1 MRKTSFALLRTL
13 VLAAFVPVLS
23 LSLVSCDPENAGGGG
38 TVAPEVSVPEGYVNY
53 FIEDLSFGR
62 SAGEANVAFQINVD
76 WTFEVVGASSWC
88 CVEPASGG
96 AGLHRVTVSV
106 TDNDTYEPRS
116 SRIHL
121 MCGGSKVAE
130 IRVSQDCENA
140 VLLGRRDY
148 SVPCTASSIEV
159 EVRANVDFDYEVP
172 DAGWVR
178 EQTAS
183 RALTSHTLVFE
194 VDENTSRKSREAH
207 ILFYNSEYAVADTLT
222 LVQEGNPEAS
232 SADAVDLGLSVKWAS
247 CNVGAESPEEYGGY
261 YAWGETEEKS
271 NYSWET
277 YKWCNGS
284 YDTMTKYCTN
294 SSYGTVDNKTIL
306 DPEDDVARV
315 KWGDGWR
322 MPTKDEIKELVNK
335 CSWEWT
341 TVNGVNGQKVTGPN
355 GNSIFLPAA
364 GRRDGTGLYYRGSV
378 GYYWSGTLY
387 EYDSYYAYYL
397 CFYVWNYN
405 WNDCHYRY
413 YGFSVRPVTD

>member
-1 MRKTSFALLRTL
+1 MRKTSFALLRTF
-13 VLAAFVPVLS
+13 VLAALVPALS
-23 LSLVSCDPENAGGGG
+23 LSLVSCDPENTAGGG
-38 TVAPEVSVPEGYVNY
+38 TVAPEVSVPNGYVNY

-76 WTFEVVGASSWC
+76 WTLESLGGDGWC
-88 CVEPASGG
+88 SVTPASGG

-116 SRIHL
+116 ARIHL

-140 VLLGRRDY
+140 VLLGRKDY

-178 EQTAS
+178 ERTAS
-183 RALTSHTLVFE
+183 RALTSHTLVFD
-194 VDENTSRKSREAH
+194 VDENLSRNSREAH

-232 SADAVDLGLSVKWAS
+232 FVDAVDLGLSVKWAS
-247 CNVGAESPEEYGGY
+247 CNVGAESPEGYGGY

-271 NYSWET
+271 NYSWST

-294 SSYGTVDNKTIL
+294 SSYGTVDNKTVL
-306 DPEDDVARV
+306 DPADDVAHV
-315 KWGDGWR
+315 SWGGNWR
-322 MPTKDEIKELVNK
+322 IPTLDEIKELIDD
-335 CSWEWT
+335 CTWQWT
-341 TVNGVNGQKVTGPN
+341 SVNGVNGQKVTGPN

-364 GRRDGTGLYYRGSV
+364 GYRYGTELYDRGSY
-378 GYYWSGTLY
+378 GNYWSGTLL
-387 EYDSYYAYYL
+387 ENLSYYAYDLYFNSG
-397 CFYVWNYN
+397 CRNWDINYRSN
-405 WNDCHYRY
+405 
-413 YGFSVRPVTD
+413 GFSVRPVTE